1 MDEPAPEGAS
11 RYREASDA
19 AAGDIPLFIVALN
32 LTREASVGIVSAWLY
47 DKMKNGHLKTVSYGH
62 EEIRCDEGEI
72 RKVIEEHILGS
83 SSDA

>member
-47 DKMKNGHLKTVSYGH
+47 DKMKSGHLKTISCDRK
-62 EEIRCDEGEI
+62 EIHCDEGEI
-72 RKVIEEHILGS
+72 RKVLEEHILGTNG
-83 SSDA
+83 DA